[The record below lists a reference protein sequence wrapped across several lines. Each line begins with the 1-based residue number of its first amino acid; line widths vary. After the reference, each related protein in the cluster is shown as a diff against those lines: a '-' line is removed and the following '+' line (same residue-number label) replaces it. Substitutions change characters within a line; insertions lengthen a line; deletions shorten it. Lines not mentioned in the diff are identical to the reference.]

1 MLSTLLLTLRIIHA
15 LSAAV
20 LVGFTIF
27 NYFILRPV
35 LRLIP
40 PAHAVVVAQ
49 RVGTLF
55 TYTGW
60 TALVLLLLTGVLRL
74 YYTGDLEVVFTLDL
88 YAHGHGR
95 SLAIMILSWFV
106 TVVTSSIMTFVLRP
120 KVMKKLVVSANPSL
134 ADVEKR
140 RVAQIAASAW
150 LERLQLV
157 IVIFSTLALIAG
169 VSIMYGGLI

>member
-1 MLSTLLLTLRIIHA
+1 MLLILRIIHV

-20 LVGFTIF
+20 LVGFTLF
-27 NYFILRPV
+27 SYFVLRPV
-35 LRLIP
+35 LQLIP

-60 TALVLLLLTGVLRL
+60 TALGLLFLSGVLRL
-74 YYTGDLEVVFTLDL
+74 YYAGDLVVIFSLDL

-106 TVVTSSIMTFVLRP
+106 TVATSSIMTFVLRP
-120 KVMKKLVVSANPSL
+120 RVMKKLAVNSNPSL

-140 RVAQIAASAW
+140 RTAQIAASTW

-169 VSIMYGGLI
+169 VSIMYGGLF